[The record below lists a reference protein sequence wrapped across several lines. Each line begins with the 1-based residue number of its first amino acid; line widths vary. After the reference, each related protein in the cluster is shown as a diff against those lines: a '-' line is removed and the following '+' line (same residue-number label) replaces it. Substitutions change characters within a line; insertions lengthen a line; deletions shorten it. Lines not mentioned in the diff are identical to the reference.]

1 MTKVLSTISAIGA
14 MLMAAIPLVAAA
26 GFAHAEELQP
36 QHIQVADLNL
46 DRPADMARFY
56 ARVDDAAGRMC
67 PTSGG
72 MIISSGCRAA
82 VREEATQ
89 NLATLRRST
98 AQAASAQAAS
108 AQAATAQALALAAR

>member
-14 MLMAAIPLVAAA
+14 LLMAATPLVAAA
-26 GFAHAEELQP
+26 GFAHADELQP

-56 ARVDDAAGRMC
+56 ARVDAAAERMC

-72 MIISSGCRAA
+72 MVISSGCRAA
-82 VREEATQ
+82 VREEAVQ
-89 NLATLRRST
+89 NLAALR
-98 AQAASAQAAS
+98 QANARAV
-108 AQAATAQALALAAR
+108 ALAGR